1 MKNVLALQ
9 GLTEP
14 NEANGVEVNTIPTTV
29 TVSTTL
35 STFAS
40 TISNHC

>member
-1 MKNVLALQ
+1 
-9 GLTEP
+9 
-14 NEANGVEVNTIPTTV
+14 NESNDVEVNTIPTTV